1 MAGPAKPRPNT
12 ITLNAPTKHS
22 YRHGLHLDLRIG
34 TVDERTQVG
43 KAHKALTAH
52 LRQHVGESTIITEL
66 LLSRIVF
73 KALKLY
79 LYESE
84 ELGNPLNDQI
94 SVYLSISNS
103 LRRDL
108 AELDRFAAAP
118 KEQDLMSYLKEHYE
132 KSEHHK
138 NPAG

>member
-1 MAGPAKPRPNT
+1 VAVKANQSKPLPNKSPT
-12 ITLNAPTKHS
+12 NNAMQPYK
-22 YRHGLHLDLRIG
+22 HGLYLDLRIG
-34 TVDERTQVG
+34 AIDERTSVG

-52 LRQHVGESTIITEL
+52 LRQFVGESTVVTEL

-79 LYESE
+79 IFESE
-84 ELGNPLNDQI
+84 ELNKPLDNNI
-94 SVYLSISNS
+94 AVYLSISNS

-118 KEQDLMSYLKEHYE
+118 KEADLMDYLKEKYG
-132 KSEHHK
+132 KAQPD
-138 NPAG
+138 NN